1 MVEVIKEPAPIHA
14 LNVRCD
20 AGAYAD
26 EFGEAGEFFAKHLA
40 GWNAIPITA
49 RFPIT
54 VFIVEDV
61 RDKVG
66 YAVGPLTDYA
76 TVDIDG
82 VKDNLAST
90 MMHEISHVCN
100 NWHWHPL
107 SNLMY
112 PDSWKNGSKVRGD
125 QVT

>member
-1 MVEVIKEPAPIHA
+1 
-14 LNVRCD
+14 
-20 AGAYAD
+20 
-26 EFGEAGEFFAKHLA
+26 
-40 GWNAIPITA
+40 
-49 RFPIT
+49 
-54 VFIVEDV
+54 VEDV

-66 YAVGPLTDYA
+66 YAVGPLSDYA

-107 SNLMY
+107 SNLIY
-112 PDSWKNGSKVRGD
+112 PDSWKNGRTWTNKRKSLEMSFRLRMYLF
-125 QVT
+125 